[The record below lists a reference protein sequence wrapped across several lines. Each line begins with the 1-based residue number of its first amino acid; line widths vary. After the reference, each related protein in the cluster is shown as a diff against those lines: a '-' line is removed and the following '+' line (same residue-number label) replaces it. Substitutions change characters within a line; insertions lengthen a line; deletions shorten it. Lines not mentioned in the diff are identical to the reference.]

1 MRSLRRPRVAV
12 PTLSEGGV
20 GARERQRVATLA
32 AAPTQ
37 FAPHWRRPD
46 VRGALRAMQG
56 WVCAYCQRALTDGDE
71 VEHFRPKA
79 LYWWL
84 AYDLSNY
91 FLACHRCNR
100 ADVKGARF
108 PLAPESPRATVS
120 TPEVLQQERPMIADP
135 ARDPV
140 DDWFEVDVADG
151 TFPVVVREG
160 VGAREAEVAR
170 ETIAFFQYN
179 TDATLVRERARAYV
193 EAVARHDRGDHDT
206 LRANA
211 TCVSPQS
218 ATWRAFL
225 RQAALA
231 ELNEDPDAHREVLW
245 GELLERLRTHVRV
258 REAHGESDGAA
269 RSREEMLWALAA
281 IVTDADATTR
291 EALLQRLREESLDG
305 DVSTRAEALA
315 PLRGTTS

>member
-1 MRSLRRPRVAV
+1 MRSLRRPRVVV
-12 PTLSEGGV
+12 PTLSEGGI
-20 GARERQRVATLA
+20 GARERARVAAMDT
-32 AAPTQ
+32 APTQ
-37 FAPHWRRPD
+37 FAAHWRRPD

-108 PLAPESPRATVS
+108 PLARESPRATVS
-120 TPEVLQQERPMIADP
+120 TPEALPRERPLIADP

-140 DDWFEVDVADG
+140 DDWFEVDVTDG

-193 EAVARHDRGDHDT
+193 EAVARFERGDRDA

-225 RQAALA
+225 RQAAVA
-231 ELNEDPDAHREVLW
+231 ELNEDPDAHRRALW
-245 GELLERLRTHVRV
+245 GELLDRLRTHAQVRD
-258 REAHGESDGAA
+258 AHGESDGAA
-269 RSREEMLWALAA
+269 RARDELLWALAV
-281 IVTDADATTR
+281 IVADTDATTR
-291 EALLQRLREESLDG
+291 EALLQQLRDEAFDG
-305 DVSTRAEALA
+305 EVLTRTATLT
-315 PLRGTTS
+315 PLTGTTS